1 MFASDKLLLR
11 SAKRGRE
18 RKVNRNDI
26 CLDIKIHNY
35 TYRIRKAVWGLS
47 PVPGIVS
54 RVLSS
59 GGIVSMVLSPGG
71 LSAGYCHRGGLS
83 AGYCHR
89 GVVIG
94 ALPSALSARIANI
107 FTVCTYRE
115 KKVFISRGEEQVD
128 GRQTELNTNRDQGTR
143 KKVRS
148 I

>member
-47 PVPGIVS
+47 PGPGIVS

-59 GGIVSMVLSPGG
+59 GG
-71 LSAGYCHRGGLS
+71 LSAGYFHQGDCQQGI
-83 AGYCHR
+83 
-89 GVVIG
+89 VIG
-94 ALPSALSARIANI
+94 ELSLEHSHLLSQLKWLIYLH
-107 FTVCTYRE
+107 TVIIER
-115 KKVFISRGEEQVD
+115 KKFIISRGEEQVD
-128 GRQTELNTNRDQGTR
+128 G
-143 KKVRS
+143 S
-148 I
+148 